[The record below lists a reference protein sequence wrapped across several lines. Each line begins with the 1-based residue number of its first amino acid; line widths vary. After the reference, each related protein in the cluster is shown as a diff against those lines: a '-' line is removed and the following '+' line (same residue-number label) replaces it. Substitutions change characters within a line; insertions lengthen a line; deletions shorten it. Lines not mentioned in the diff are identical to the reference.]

1 MHWFRFIYIFL
12 FICVVAE
19 EVRAEFSLELQKQ
32 ICLLER
38 SAASVMKEEI
48 AAAVF
53 FVARLVKRY
62 GCLDNDSR
70 DRFAAALTSVL
81 FENYKNHWYPKA
93 PTKGQAY
100 RCLRMNRE
108 QLRDLVLQQACR
120 QSAVRYE
127 DLGLPLEMTVWVDP
141 GEVSCRYGEHSTP
154 FCVSVVNSCRRGDGE
169 FSRRIHDAVER
180 ASLDVRSGSS
190 SDEEEGGG
198 DNSMS
203 SGSSL
208 STLCSSQAPPTNPEP
223 KTIPT
228 VSNPNSVYRFS
239 EFSPGAPQQWLRE
252 KRKAFGGDAYPPH
265 PPPPLHPLPL
275 HPPHSPPASVPT
287 SQFSNQKGFK
297 SYRATFTFT
306 GPRVDKYH
314 WVSKS
319 RS

>member
-1 MHWFRFIYIFL
+1 
-12 FICVVAE
+12 
-19 EVRAEFSLELQKQ
+19 
-32 ICLLER
+32 
-38 SAASVMKEEI
+38 MKEEI

-62 GCLDNDSR
+62 GCLDNDGR
-70 DRFAAALTSVL
+70 ERFAAALTSVL
-81 FENYKNHWYPKA
+81 FEKYKNHWHPNA

-100 RCLRMNRE
+100 RCLRMNRVRL
-108 QLRDLVLQQACR
+108 QDPVLQQACER
-120 QSAVRYE
+120 SGVQYD
-127 DLGLPLEMTVWVDP
+127 DLGLPQELTVWVDP
-141 GEVSCRYGEHSTP
+141 GEVSCRYGEHSSP
-154 FCVSVVNSCRRGDGE
+154 FCVSVVDSCRRGDGE

-180 ASLDVRSGSS
+180 AGLDVQSGSS
-190 SDEEEGGG
+190 SDEEEVA

-203 SGSSL
+203 SSSSSSINNL
-208 STLCSSQAPPTNPEP
+208 SALCPAPVPPSNPEP

-239 EFSPGAPQQWLRE
+239 EFAPGAPHTWLTYP
-252 KRKAFGGDAYPPH
+252 KRKPFAGDALPPH
-265 PPPPLHPLPL
+265 APPPGG
-275 HPPHSPPASVPT
+275 PT
-287 SQFSNQKGFK
+287 SQFCSQKGFK